1 MPARQVILTPIQ
13 IAYDCDVCGNPVR
26 ALRDDYS
33 VSDWWGGVESKKVPH
48 QCSVCE
54 KTYTFNVDISQV
66 LWSSDPKGYTID
78 QINDYILPSKDKD
91 NG

>member
-13 IAYDCDVCGNPVR
+13 IAYDCDVCGNPVKP
-26 ALRDDYS
+26 LRDDYS
-33 VSDWWGGVESKKVPH
+33 VSDWWGRVESKKVPH